1 MLRLWLLELKR
12 LPWPNFRTREQGG
25 DMHRPKVV
33 AQPQDDVL
41 LTQKEGQQEG
51 KHSVW
56 SSLQLQTALQS
67 CGLTAADV
75 GS

>member
-1 MLRLWLLELKR
+1 
-12 LPWPNFRTREQGG
+12 
-25 DMHRPKVV
+25 MHRPKVV
-33 AQPQDDVL
+33 AQPQDDGL

-56 SSLQLQTALQS
+56 SSLQLQMALQS